1 MGFEKLPFNVE
12 VFLFRYILHKVA
24 NCMYADEVL
33 D

>member
-12 VFLFRYILHKVA
+12 VFLFRHILHKVA
-24 NCMYADEVL
+24 NCMYADEAL